1 MKTWEITSLLQEF
14 ISGEIPENMLPT
26 PAQVGAS
33 IHAQQTLFEAGEL
46 ALFEL
51 DRIGSDIGF
60 EPERY
65 RERIRALD
73 ALSRAIR
80 DTEIAPERL
89 DDKEVIIDN

>member
-1 MKTWEITSLLQEF
+1 MKAWEVTALLHDY

-33 IHAQQTLFEAGEL
+33 IHAQQTLLEAGQL

-73 ALSRAIR
+73 SLSRAIR

-89 DDKEVIIDN
+89 DNKEGL

>member
-1 MKTWEITSLLQEF
+1 MNTWEVTALLHDY
-14 ISGEIPENMLPT
+14 ISDEIPLNMIPT
-26 PAQVGAS
+26 PEQVAAS
-33 IHAQQTLFEAGEL
+33 IHNQQQMVEAGKL

-80 DTEIAPERL
+80 DSG
-89 DDKEVIIDN
+89 DKENE